1 MNIEASAWIESNYEW
16 LVQEFNNKWLGASSD
31 GYVVVGETFDLAL
44 QETLKREVHLS
55 DIVFIYLTTE
65 IIQ

>member
-1 MNIEASAWIESNYEW
+1 MNIEASVWIENNYEW
-16 LVQEFNNKWLGASSD
+16 LVQKFNNKWLGASSD
-31 GYVVVGETFDLAL
+31 GFVVAGESFDLAL
-44 QETLKREVHLS
+44 EETLRREVNLS